1 MLAELGLTAVGIAFL
16 LAVYATAM
24 SAWGGWRQQPAWV
37 QSARSAVLLI
47 AGLLTLAVGTLV
59 YSLQTSDFSI
69 AYVGEVSNLAMPS
82 YLRLSSLWGGQPGS
96 LLFWAWLMSCFV
108 AAVMLGKWDQDRD
121 LMPYFITVATLTT
134 GFFIGVTL
142 FISNPFAR
150 LWLLPGADQLT
161 TAVFAPAEAILYR
174 PPDGNGLNPLLRHFG
189 MIFHPPTTY
198 LGFTGFVIPYAFAVS
213 ALMSG
218 RARDDQ
224 WIRTSRR
231 WTLVAWVFLSVGLLL
246 GGRWAYDVLGWGGFW
261 GWDPVENAM
270 LLPWLTGTAFLHSV
284 MITERRGMLKVWSV
298 LLIVITYSL
307 ALFGT
312 FITRSGVISSVHA
325 FGKSALG
332 PAFFVFIG
340 ITFLATMG
348 LLIKRLD
355 LMRSDHEMESFL
367 SREAAFLLQ
376 NVIFLAITFV
386 VFLGTVFPLLSEMVT
401 GDKITVGPPY
411 FKATAGPLFALL
423 LLLMGVAPLIAWR
436 KQVAARLGDRLLAP
450 TIVSIAL
457 ALLWGYAVHSP
468 WIAYPVLWLVVFAT
482 LAILIEF
489 WKGIQARM
497 SHGEDPVT
505 GLISLVTRNRRR
517 YGGYLVHLAVVMI
530 GMGFIGEAFFQ
541 QQSQGT
547 LAQGE
552 SMTLAGYSVRFE
564 GVRQYIG
571 ADGRQVTEATT
582 SVMRDN
588 QVLGVLH
595 PRQDFFAAHGQRVTA
610 PDSYSTLGGDVY
622 VILVGWDDIGTGGS
636 TFKVYYNPMILW
648 TWLGAF
654 LLMGGTLI
662 AMWPEAAGRSQR
674 SYVLEPVSPEPPLG
688 AGGAAS

>member
-1 MLAELGLTAVGIAFL
+1 
-16 LAVYATAM
+16 
-24 SAWGGWRQQPAWV
+24 
-37 QSARSAVLLI
+37 
-47 AGLLTLAVGTLV
+47 
-59 YSLQTSDFSI
+59 
-69 AYVGEVSNLAMPS
+69 
-82 YLRLSSLWGGQPGS
+82 
-96 LLFWAWLMSCFV
+96 
-108 AAVMLGKWDQDRD
+108 MLGKWDQDRD

-150 LWLLPGADQLT
+150 LWLLPGADELT
-161 TAVFAPAEAILYR
+161 TALFAPAGAALYSL
-174 PPDGNGLNPLLRHFG
+174 PDGSGLNPLLRHFG

-198 LGFTGFVIPYAFAVS
+198 LGFTGFVVPYAFAIS
-213 ALMSG
+213 ALISG

-298 LLIVITYSL
+298 LLIVLTYSL

-325 FGKSALG
+325 FGTTALG
-332 PAFFVFIG
+332 PAFFIFIG

-355 LMRSDHEMESFL
+355 VMRSDHEMESFI

-376 NVIFLAITFV
+376 NVVFLAITFV
-386 VFLGTVFPLLSEMVT
+386 VFLGTVFPLLSELVT

-411 FKATAGPLFALL
+411 FKATAGPLFAVL

-436 KQVAARLGDRLLAP
+436 KQVAARLGNRLLIP
-450 TIVSIAL
+450 MIVSVIL
-457 ALLWGYAVHSP
+457 AVLWGYIYGSP
-468 WIAYPVLWLVVFAT
+468 LVAYPALWLVVFAT
-482 LAILIEF
+482 MAILIEF
-489 WKGIQARM
+489 WKGIRSRR
-497 SHGEDPVT
+497 SHGEDPFT
-505 GLISLVTRNRRR
+505 ALSSLITRNRRR

-541 QQSQGT
+541 QQTQGT

-552 SMTLAGYSVRFE
+552 SVTLAGYSVRFD
-564 GVRQYIG
+564 GLRQYVG
-571 ADGRQVTEATT
+571 ADGRQVTEASA
-582 SVMRDN
+582 SVMRN
-588 QVLGVLH
+588 GQLLASLR
-595 PRQDFFAAHGQRVTA
+595 PRQDFFPEHGQRVTA

-622 VILVGWDDIGTGGS
+622 VILVGWNAMDMSGS
-636 TFKVYYNPMILW
+636 TFKVYYNPLIIW
-648 TWLGAF
+648 TWFGAF
-654 LLMGGTLI
+654 VLMGGTLI
-662 AMWPEAAGRSQR
+662 AMWPQAAGRAQR
-674 SYVLEPVSPEPPLG
+674 SYVLKPLR
-688 AGGAAS
+688 AAPTAETEGAAS